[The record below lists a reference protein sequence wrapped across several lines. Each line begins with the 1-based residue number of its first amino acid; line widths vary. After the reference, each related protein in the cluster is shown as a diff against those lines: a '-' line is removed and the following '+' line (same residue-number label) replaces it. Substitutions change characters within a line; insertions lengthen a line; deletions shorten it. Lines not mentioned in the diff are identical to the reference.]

1 MNNKYDV
8 SEIITKRFGKM
19 FDYST
24 YLTHIFTEY
33 ITSFIPSKS
42 TIDNCS
48 RLRLNPDLYRNLS
61 TDTLHIIIEEINEEY
76 QLPTKLFLAG
86 KGVKEISRETGIPI
100 RKVLHQIYC
109 GEKEEIKSSFIVL

>member
-1 MNNKYDV
+1 
-8 SEIITKRFGKM
+8 M

-48 RLRLNPDLYRNLS
+48 RLRLNRDLYGNLS
-61 TDTLHIIIEEINEEY
+61 TDALRIIIEEINEEY

-86 KGVKEISRETGIPI
+86 KGAKEISRETGIPI
-100 RKVLHQIYC
+100 RKVLQQIYY
-109 GEKEEIKSSFIVL
+109 GEKEIKAHLKQL

>member
-33 ITSFIPSKS
+33 ITGFIPSKS

-86 KGVKEISRETGIPI
+86 KGVKEGYSVNVP
-100 RKVLHQIYC
+100 K
-109 GEKEEIKSSFIVL
+109 K

>member
-33 ITSFIPSKS
+33 KPVSFHQNQQS
-42 TIDNCS
+42 TIVQGYDSTPIYTETYLLILSISLS
-48 RLRLNPDLYRNLS
+48 RKLMKN
-61 TDTLHIIIEEINEEY
+61 INY
-76 QLPTKLFLAG
+76 LQN
-86 KGVKEISRETGIPI
+86 
-100 RKVLHQIYC
+100 
-109 GEKEEIKSSFIVL
+109 SF